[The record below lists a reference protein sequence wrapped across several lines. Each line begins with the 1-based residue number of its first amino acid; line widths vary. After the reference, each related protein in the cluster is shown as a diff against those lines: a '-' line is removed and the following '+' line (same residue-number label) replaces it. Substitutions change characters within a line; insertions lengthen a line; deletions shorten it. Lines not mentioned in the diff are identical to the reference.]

1 MAALFYLRLMV
12 LTVGTL
18 IYLFLLALIVGHR
31 KPRLLERLLF
41 FVCFAAFLIYS
52 GGLLEINSFIQYGTP
67 PLTTQFFYTTLVNVG
82 LAFLPAL
89 IVAANLAYF
98 QSIRGRR
105 ASPGEW
111 ALVIVLFFVVP
122 VLWVLWHRH
131 GGFTPTGVGA
141 WLDFQTFAFRLALV
155 SMRWVVVPAMGVAAV
170 SAYALSQ
177 SARSP
182 DEHGFFRAVLDVAC
196 AGFLAQILLLAFGRR
211 YPDFAAGISATITV
225 LGVLPGAALLYYSVR
240 RNFLEYG
247 AQRNLVYALPVTVLA
262 LLYLA
267 LVRRVGQWLEP
278 VVPPEATASVLLFVL
293 IFLFEP
299 LERVIGPYLQKRFQ
313 ERVSGVQKLSLEL
326 QRSARRGNVAEL
338 IANAERRIRE
348 DFGLAAVRISVPLD
362 PARTPLQSPGRLGHV
377 VQVPLAKGSEV
388 IGALEAAS
396 TGSYLTGETTG
407 SLQLLA
413 DQLPSMIDLSR
424 LIEDKVRLERELAER
439 ERLASLGQ
447 MAASVSHNLRNPLS
461 SMKTVLQVQLE
472 NPDLPV
478 DIRRDCAIVVT
489 EIDRMSAKLTQL
501 LRYAKP
507 SVNGE
512 RVAAVNLARQTAV
525 LFRHD
530 AERRNVRLEF
540 EQPSAELYA
549 LASEDSLSEVLS
561 NLIVNAIEAQP
572 DGGRV
577 KVSLA
582 ASGER
587 IEILVED
594 DGPGITLDL
603 RAKIFQPYFTTKPT
617 GTGLGLSIVARR
629 VDEMGASLACESPLR
644 NGKGARFRLN
654 LPIARD
660 GAGALGHDT
669 RANGGAL
676 KS

>member
-1 MAALFYLRLMV
+1 MAALFYLRLLV

-41 FVCFAAFLIYS
+41 FVCFAGFLIYS
-52 GGLLEINSFIQYGTP
+52 GGLLEINSFMQYGTP
-67 PLTTQFFYTTLVNVG
+67 PLATQFFYTTLVNVG

-89 IVAANLAYF
+89 MVAANLGYF

-105 ASPGEW
+105 TAATEW
-111 ALVIVLFFVVP
+111 LTVAVLFFVVP
-122 VLWVLWHRH
+122 LVWVLWTQH
-131 GGFTPTGVGA
+131 GGLTPTGIGA
-141 WLDFQTFAFRLALV
+141 WLDFQTVAFRLALV
-155 SMRWVVVPAMGVAAV
+155 CMRWVVIPALGIAAV
-170 SAYALSQ
+170 SAYALAQ

-182 DEHGFFRAVLDVAC
+182 EEHGLFRAVLDVAC
-196 AGFLAQILLLAFGRR
+196 AGVVAQVLLLAFGHGS
-211 YPDFAAGISATITV
+211 PDFAAGIAAVITV

-240 RNFLEYG
+240 RNFLDYG

-267 LVRRVGQWLEP
+267 LVRRIGQWLEP

-326 QRSARRGNVAEL
+326 HRDARHGNVAEL
-338 IANAERRIRE
+338 IATAEQRIRE

-377 VQVPLAKGSEV
+377 VQIPLAKGSEV

-396 TGSYLTGETTG
+396 TGSYLTGETTA

-424 LIEDKVRLERELAER
+424 LIEQKVGLERELAER
-439 ERLASLGQ
+439 ERMASLGQ
-447 MAASVSHNLRNPLS
+447 MAANVSHNLRNPLS

-472 NPDLPV
+472 NPELPV
-478 DIRRDCAIVVT
+478 DIRRDCSLIVN

-540 EQPSAELYA
+540 EQPAEEVYA
-549 LASEDSLSEVLS
+549 LAAEDSLSEVLS

-582 ASGER
+582 ERGER

-594 DGPGITLDL
+594 DGPGIMPDL
-603 RAKIFQPYFTTKPT
+603 RAKIFQPYFTTKPA

-629 VDEMGASLACESPLR
+629 VDEMGGTLACESPLR
-644 NGKGARFRLN
+644 GGKGTRFRLN
-654 LPIARD
+654 IPLARGSGSASNGD
-660 GAGALGHDT
+660 AG
-669 RANGGAL
+669 GG
-676 KS
+676 KVQS